1 MARGIAHREWRID
14 RSDYD
19 GEAAFREAVQ
29 AELAMCENI
38 GERLGVA
45 IVSAPIRTRL
55 NDGGEWFTAAW
66 VFRTATVPGASAPKP
81 EETPEERLHREL
93 HDGTRSVI
101 EPEDVEPALVEDVDL
116 ASVE

>member
-55 NDGGEWFTAAW
+55 NGGNEWFTAAW
-66 VFRTATVPGASAPKP
+66 VFRTATVPGASESKPAAPDEP
-81 EETPEERLHREL
+81 
-93 HDGTRSVI
+93 DS
-101 EPEDVEPALVEDVDL
+101 EPEPVEAALIEDADQLAAVE
-116 ASVE
+116 

>member
-55 NDGGEWFTAAW
+55 NGGNEWFTAAW
-66 VFRTATVPGASAPKP
+66 VFRTATVPGVSEAKA
-81 EETPEERLHREL
+81 ETPAEELHREL
-93 HDGTRSVI
+93 HDGTLDVI
-101 EPEDVEPALVEDVDL
+101 EPEDAALIEDADPLAAVE
-116 ASVE
+116 